1 MVWPVALTKLK
12 VSTRVTVLPT
22 AESFVSEMVPT
33 TLVPV
38 VAVVGAT
45 DTATFRAT
53 RTVTVN
59 VADTVAGLSSGLLAV
74 HVTVVVPTANVEPRT
89 GEQLTGAAALS
100 PASSTP
106 VGPGPVTP
114 SRPAAW

>member
-45 DTATFRAT
+45 DTATFRST
-53 RTVTVN
+53 RAGTVN
-59 VADTVAGLSSGLLAV
+59 VGDPVAGLSSRLLAV
-74 HVTVVVPTANVEPRT
+74 HVTLVGPTADVVRDT
-89 GEQLTGAAALS
+89 GGRLRV
-100 PASSTP
+100 AS
-106 VGPGPVTP
+106 
-114 SRPAAW
+114 RRA